1 MWRARADS
9 AVSSAAERRGGSGPK
24 KELRGR
30 VAGGLPTRVGA
41 FEREPG
47 ACFLAEGGRKRG
59 RGRGAR
65 QRERERG
72 ERGGEEGGRGRERER
87 ERGRAKEESP
97 PGAGQTIEPI
107 RNPNMERIRD
117 RPWFNTTFS
126 KLHVFAL
133 EVGTCRGPDG
143 DLTGT

>member
-72 ERGGEEGGRGRERER
+72 EREGERERER
-87 ERGRAKEESP
+87 EGERGEPARRRADDRAHPEP
-97 PGAGQTIEPI
+97 QHGADT
-107 RNPNMERIRD
+107 
-117 RPWFNTTFS
+117 
-126 KLHVFAL
+126 
-133 EVGTCRGPDG
+133 
-143 DLTGT
+143 

>member
-1 MWRARADS
+1 M
-9 AVSSAAERRGGSGPK
+9 
-24 KELRGR
+24 
-30 VAGGLPTRVGA
+30 
-41 FEREPG
+41 
-47 ACFLAEGGRKRG
+47 
-59 RGRGAR
+59 
-65 QRERERG
+65 
-72 ERGGEEGGRGRERER
+72 
-87 ERGRAKEESP
+87 KEESP